1 MTKEKVISA
10 DAAEEDFDVF
20 LFSTARDGE
29 EWRAKCSCRPT
40 CAECLV

>member
-1 MTKEKVISA
+1 MPKEKVVSA
-10 DAAEEDFDVF
+10 DAAEDFDAF
-20 LFSTARDGE
+20 LFTTARDGE